1 MCGHH
6 GASFYPAQKPGKSS
20 DGKNEWVPRDRVTQR
35 HVPAGDARQT
45 QGEVSLETGS
55 LENRPH

>member
-45 QGEVSLETGS
+45 QGEVSLKRGV
-55 LENRPH
+55 